1 MNDATELSSAALAE
15 QEAAFDP
22 APPLTLKARLKRLAL
37 VVAAAVAPSRT
48 ADVLAKRYLS
58 STHGFIDELSAKG
71 RHRFEILP
79 IDDDM
84 AIMRHSHRPGARRV
98 LVVPGHDGHYR
109 QFTRLL
115 RALDQAGL
123 SVDVT
128 VLPGHMHHAQTVCSM
143 RDITEAIHRSCA
155 AHGPYDGIVGH
166 CVSSNAALFA
176 LDGGLRCDRVVL
188 VSTPLD
194 LVRLVRNGGEQYG
207 LSGRCLDLFVDRV
220 SELGAPFHLSL
231 PWHPIA
237 AKRTEHLL
245 AVHAQDDWA
254 APVSD
259 VEKLRNLSPNTEVA
273 VFPHGGHN
281 SILSVKAAVNRIAD
295 FLKS

>member
-1 MNDATELSSAALAE
+1 MNDATELSSAALAQ
-15 QEAAFDP
+15 QEAEFDP
-22 APPLTLKARLKRLAL
+22 APPDTLKARLKRLAL
-37 VVAAAVAPSRT
+37 VTAAAIAPVRT
-48 ADVLAKRYLS
+48 ANVLAERYLS
-58 STHGFIDELSAKG
+58 SSHGFIDELAEKG

-79 IDDDM
+79 VGDDM
-84 AIMRHSHRPGARRV
+84 AIMRHSHHPGARRV

-115 RALDQAGL
+115 RALDKTGL

-128 VLPGHMHHAQTVCSM
+128 VLPGHMHKAQTVCSM
-143 RDITEAIHRSCA
+143 RDITEAIHRSWE
-155 AHGPYDGIVGH
+155 AHGPYDGMVAH

-176 LDGGLRCDRVVL
+176 LDGGLHCDRVVL

-237 AKRTEHLL
+237 AERTEHLL
-245 AVHAQDDWA
+245 AVHARDDWA
-254 APVSD
+254 APVCD
-259 VEKLRNLSPNTEVA
+259 VQKLESLTPTATVA

-281 SILSVKAAVNRIAD
+281 SILSVKTAVSRIAD
-295 FLKS
+295 FLKA